1 MSEATPTSVRV
12 SRRRRDADEWAL
24 VLVAEGLTPTL
35 WRVPEGFAVGVVA
48 ADWDRA
54 DRALR
59 DYQRENPDAVEAPS
73 GDEPSGAPGAG
84 LVGSTLAA
92 ALIAFFAVTGPRDSG
107 AIWFERGSAES
118 QRILAGEVWRA
129 VTALTLH
136 ADLGHVVANAAAG
149 GFFFTAV
156 FRLAGPGL
164 GIALLLLAGAS
175 GNVLNAWLQG
185 SLHRSVGASTAVF
198 GAVGLLGG
206 FAVARRQRRGVRG
219 RRAWVPIAAA
229 LGLLAMLG
237 TAGERVDVW
246 AHLSGLGV
254 GGALGLA
261 VARVEQKRP
270 TTGMQGLF
278 AAAALTT
285 VIACWGLALR

>member
-107 AIWFERGSAES
+107 AVWFERGSAES

-156 FRLAGPGL
+156 CRLAGPGL

-254 GGALGLA
+254 GGALGLS
-261 VARVEQKRP
+261 VARVEQKRA
-270 TTGMQGLF
+270 TAGMQGLF
-278 AAAALTT
+278 AAAALAT